1 MKKVSILVFSIAIV
15 ISFTHCTS
23 PSAEKL
29 CSDAETRGEILFEL
43 MNNNAYLSQV
53 MDTLRT
59 KHTDAILTTSSDM
72 MKSDKA
78 MGGKMMDN
86 MMDMCMSDTGMCK
99 RMMDKTM
106 EMCDMDKSKCNMM
119 LGSMQEHP
127 KSMKSMKEM
136 GMCDMKGM
144 EKKMGK

>member
-1 MKKVSILVFSIAIV
+1 MKKLSILVFSISIL

-29 CSDAETRGEILFEL
+29 CSDADTRGKILSEL
-43 MNNNAYLSQV
+43 MNNKAYMSQV

-72 MKSDKA
+72 MKSDKV

-99 RMMDKTM
+99 RMMGKTM
-106 EMCDMDKSKCNMM
+106 EMCDMDKEKCKMM
-119 LGSMQEHP
+119 MASMQEHP
-127 KSMKSMKEM
+127 KGIHSMKDM
-136 GMCDMKGM
+136 GMCDMKGTDM
-144 EKKMGK
+144 SKMK